1 MLLKRAEIVNFLS
14 IKGKLPVDFD
24 RKVSV
29 FLGSN
34 DHGKSNILAA
44 LQHLN
49 NDTPILEDEV
59 NWDADGDAS
68 ISFLFELTAKETKEW
83 KEIIEKLLKEAQD
96 RASAKTESSSDP
108 SPESSA
114 EAKVSAGEI
123 VSETPSTSSTP
134 TPNPAPPAV
143 KTPTKKAAVTE
154 KERLLP
160 EELPPTILNT
170 ALNLMV
176 LTRAGTG
183 RPIQFDGVELPELP
197 DAIEAFIKDYKPR
210 VELFRAMTGTLQD
223 AATASDIDTVDFEFL
238 QGVFF
243 YAGLDPRD
251 CEKVFTRTDKTIRDL
266 QNASKTLDNNLR
278 QLWGQGTDL
287 HFHLSH
293 KGNEK
298 VNAIEFLADDPS
310 IQSQVARMSKRS
322 SGVTQF
328 FTVSM
333 ILNARRNKFPANS
346 YIYLFDEPG
355 VYLHP
360 QGQRDLLQ
368 VFEKLADENQIVY
381 ATHSLF
387 LLNQNFPERHRLV
400 FKDKDGT
407 KIDQKPYQQ
416 NWKRATDALGVY
428 LTSNILFSNKVLLV
442 EGDSDPIYMY
452 ELFRQLNKAKDV
464 DVDLNLLGVM
474 SFYNYQNLRFL
485 LQVFKKEASD
495 TNVVVLVD
503 GDASGRAA
511 AHQTTELC
519 RKLNVQQ
526 IKLGDGRSIEDYCL
540 FEEQF
545 LAAVA
550 LTIRNA
556 CEVEG
561 IVVPAGLDD
570 LVKKSWDL
578 HKAGKVK
585 PEKREKT
592 EKTEK
597 GEESKD
603 VRKEKVTTGKWFK
616 DVTRELMNDEASK
629 VVLARNYVQLCRDA
643 NGLPL
648 KRERTKDAI
657 ALCRDIAA
665 KLEIPGLRAETM
677 VEKPANK
684 Q

>member
-1 MLLKRAEIVNFLS
+1 MLLKRAEIANFLS
-14 IKGKLPVDFD
+14 VKGKLPVDFD

-34 DHGKSNILAA
+34 DHGKSNILTA

-49 NDTPILEDEV
+49 DDTPILEDEV

-68 ISFLFELTAKETKEW
+68 ISFVFQLTGDEAKEW
-83 KEIIEKLLKEAQD
+83 KDIVDKLLKEVHE
-96 RASAKTESSSDP
+96 RAVAKSES
-108 SPESSA
+108 
-114 EAKVSAGEI
+114 
-123 VSETPSTSSTP
+123 TPSSEPVTDVPDTEDAESDA
-134 TPNPAPPAV
+134 PAPPTTAA
-143 KTPTKKAAVTE
+143 KTAKKTVPAE
-154 KERLLP
+154 KPRLLP
-160 EELPPTILNT
+160 EELPPSLLIAGANT
-170 ALNLMV
+170 V
-176 LTRAGTG
+176 TLTRTG
-183 RPIQFDGVELPELP
+183 IGKPLQLDGVELSALPETL
-197 DAIEAFIKDYKPR
+197 EAFINDYKPR
-210 VELFRAMTGTLQD
+210 VELFKAMTGTLQD
-223 AATASDIDTVDFEFL
+223 AATATDIETDEFEFL

-251 CEKVFTRTDKTIRDL
+251 CAKVFTRTDKTIRDL
-266 QNASKTLDNNLR
+266 QNASKTLDRNLR

-298 VNAIEFLADDPS
+298 ANAIEFLADDPS

-333 ILNARRNKFPANS
+333 ILNARRNKFQANS
-346 YIYLFDEPG
+346 YLYLFDEPG

-442 EGDSDPIYMY
+442 EGDSDPIYIY
-452 ELFRQLNKAKDV
+452 ELFRQLNNTRDL

-485 LQVFKKEASD
+485 LQVFKTEAND
-495 TNVVVLVD
+495 TNVLVLVD
-503 GDASGRAA
+503 GDASGRATVQ
-511 AHQTTELC
+511 QTNELC
-519 RKLNVQQ
+519 RKSEVQL
-526 IKLGDGRSIEDYCL
+526 IKLTDGRSIEDYCL
-540 FEEQF
+540 FEDQF

-556 CEVEG
+556 GEVEG
-561 IVVPAGLDD
+561 TAIPAGLDD
-570 LVKKSWDL
+570 LIRKSWDL
-578 HKAGKVK
+578 HRAGKGKSEKKDK
-585 PEKREKT
+585 P
-592 EKTEK
+592 EK
-597 GEESKD
+597 GEEPKE
-603 VRKEKVTTGKWFK
+603 VRREKVTTGKWFK
-616 DVTRELMNDEASK
+616 EVTKELINDEASK
-629 VVLARNYVQLCRDA
+629 VVLARNYVQLCREIKDIA
-643 NGLPL
+643 V
-648 KRERTKDAI
+648 KKDRAKDAI
-657 ALCRDIAA
+657 ALCRDIAT
-665 KLEIPGLRAETM
+665 KLGIPGLRAETV
-677 VEKPANK
+677 VEKPSEQLTK
-684 Q
+684 

>member
-1 MLLKRAEIVNFLS
+1 MILRRMEIANFLS
-14 IKGKLPVDFD
+14 IKGKLPVEFD

-29 FLGSN
+29 LLGSN
-34 DHGKSNILAA
+34 DHGKSNILTA

-49 NDTPILEDEV
+49 DETPITEDEV
-59 NWDADGDAS
+59 NWDAEGDAS
-68 ISFLFELTAKETKEW
+68 LSYSFELTSDEKKRW
-83 KEIIEKLLKEAQD
+83 KDIVEKLSKDVQE
-96 RASAKTESSSDP
+96 RASKVVDTADSLHGDESNP
-108 SPESSA
+108 TPA
-114 EAKVSAGEI
+114 P
-123 VSETPSTSSTP
+123 VSES
-134 TPNPAPPAV
+134 PASVAI
-143 KTPTKKAAVTE
+143 KKAAPAA
-154 KERLLP
+154 KDRLLP
-160 EELPPTILNT
+160 EKLPLVLMNPAVATMVLVKAGVTTLLQLEGVAVSELP
-170 ALNLMV
+170 
-176 LTRAGTG
+176 
-183 RPIQFDGVELPELP
+183 VEMES
-197 DAIEAFIKDYKPR
+197 FISDYKPR
-210 VELFRAMTGTLQD
+210 VELFKAMTGNLQD
-223 AATASDIDTVDFEFL
+223 SATAADIGTDEYEFL

-243 YAGLDPRD
+243 YAGLDPTD
-251 CEKVFTRTDKTIRDL
+251 CAKVFTRTDKTIREL

-333 ILNARRNKFPANS
+333 ILNARRNKFLANS

-407 KIDQKPYQQ
+407 KIDHKPYQQ

-428 LTSNILFSNKVLLV
+428 LSSNILFSNKVLLV
-442 EGDSDPIYMY
+442 EGDSDPIYIY
-452 ELFRQLNKAKDV
+452 ELFRQLNNAKEL

-485 LQVFKKEASD
+485 LQVFKKETSD
-495 TNVVVLVD
+495 TSVVVLVD
-503 GDASGRAA
+503 GDASGKATA
-511 AHQTTELC
+511 QQVNELC
-519 RKLNVQQ
+519 RKLGVQT
-526 IKLGDGRSIEDYCL
+526 IKLTDGRSIEDYCL

-550 LTIRNA
+550 MAIRNA
-556 CEVEG
+556 CVVEEKAT
-561 IVVPAGLDD
+561 PAGLDD
-570 LVKKSWDL
+570 LIKKSWES
-578 HKAGKVK
+578 HIAGKGR
-585 PEKREKT
+585 PEKKD
-592 EKTEK
+592 KAEK
-597 GEESKD
+597 GEDGKETK
-603 VRKEKVTTGKWFK
+603 KEKVTTGKWFK
-616 DVTRELMNDEASK
+616 DVTRELINDEASK
-629 VVLARNYVQLCRDA
+629 VVLARDYVELCRETKELQPKKERMKEALVLCRD
-643 NGLPL
+643 L
-648 KRERTKDAI
+648 
-657 ALCRDIAA
+657 AA
-665 KLEIPGLRAETM
+665 KLEIPGVRAETK
-677 VEKPANK
+677 VENPPSKTS
-684 Q
+684 